1 MSRPV
6 YLDYNATTP
15 VAPEV
20 AAAIRP
26 FLHEDFGNPSSSHP
40 IGQQARAAVRQ
51 SRQQVATLIN
61 AAPDEIVF
69 TGCATEA
76 NNLALL
82 GVAAKAPAGRRHL
95 VVSAVEHPAVM
106 QPALHLQ
113 RHGWQLSIVPV
124 DARGRVAPSA
134 VAAVLRPDTAL
145 VSVMHANNEVG
156 TIQPVGEIA
165 ALTRPR
171 GILLHTDAAQSA
183 GKIGVDVEALGVDLL
198 TLAGHKCY
206 ATKGVG
212 ALYVRSGT
220 PIGGIMFGADQEH
233 GLRPGTRNAP
243 AIVGFG
249 VAARLARERLPE
261 ATAHLRRLRDGLHT
275 LLAGAIPWPR
285 AERRPGRPI
294 AQHAARLVSWR
305 QRARMLLAGCRQ
317 PWWRHRSARPVT
329 PSTTPSAACSR
340 RWAIDRRA
348 RRGGRAAVGGPDDDR
363 GGHRPCRRRPDR
375 RLEAAGQAMPRADAT
390 NQVGGGLGNDFDHL
404 GAGRHRDARSRE
416 PAQPSGDRRGEDR
429 RRRCARPPL
438 PADTASPMP
447 IAVTKTPAA
456 GAYTIAFASD
466 AVDRLGLSRQG
477 QRPARR

>member
-6 YLDYNATTP
+6 YLDHNATTP

-26 FLHEDFGNPSSSHP
+26 FLHENFGNPSSSHP

-51 SRQQVATLIN
+51 SRQEVAILIN
-61 AAPDEIVF
+61 AMPDEIVF

-82 GVAAKAPAGRRHL
+82 GVAAKVPEGRRHL

-106 QPALHLQ
+106 QPALELQ
-113 RHGWQLSIVPV
+113 RQGWQLSIVPV
-124 DARGRVAPSA
+124 DVRGRVAPSA

-145 VSVMHANNEVG
+145 VSIMHANNEVG

-198 TLAGHKCY
+198 TLAGHKFY

-233 GLRPGTRNAP
+233 GLRPGTENVP

-275 LLAGAIPWPR
+275 LLAGAIPGLVLNGDPD
-285 AERRPGRPI
+285 
-294 AQHAARLVSWR
+294 ARLPNTLHISFPGVTG
-305 QRARMLLAGCRQ
+305 RMLLQDA
-317 PWWRHRSARPVT
+317 SAVVAA
-329 PSTTPSAACSR
+329 SVGSACHSEHDAVSGVL
-340 RWAIDRRA
+340 AAMGVDPA
-348 RRGGRAAVGGPDDDR
+348 R
-363 GGHRPCRRRPDR
+363 
-375 RLEAAGQAMPRADAT
+375 
-390 NQVGGGLGNDFDHL
+390 
-404 GAGRHRDARSRE
+404 
-416 PAQPSGDRRGEDR
+416 
-429 RRRCARPPL
+429 
-438 PADTASPMP
+438 
-447 IAVTKTPAA
+447 AA
-456 GAYTIAFASD
+456 GAVRLSVGWTTTDDDIARA
-466 AVDRLGLSRQG
+466 AAGLIAGWRQL
-477 QRPARR
+477 ARQ